1 MPSYSTTTTFGVIM
15 KNAHAENMQNC
26 IDWVDTCPYNYSI
39 TSMQG
44 GFLHVKIQV
53 PYERTETTETEE

>member
-1 MPSYSTTTTFGVIM
+1 
-15 KNAHAENMQNC
+15 NMQNC